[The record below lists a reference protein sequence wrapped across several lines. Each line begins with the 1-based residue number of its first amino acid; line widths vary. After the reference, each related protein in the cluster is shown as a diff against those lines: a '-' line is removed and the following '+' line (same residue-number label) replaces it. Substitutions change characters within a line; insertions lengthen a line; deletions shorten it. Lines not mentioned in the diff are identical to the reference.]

1 MIRRKFPD
9 KAKSASILKNAE
21 GNMDVIESIKNNQ
34 KAGSLIVSTIYE
46 CFRMLGDA
54 LLTAEGFETTGKD
67 HHKEMI
73 SRLLKINVKTTRPLL
88 VLDELRRKRNDI
100 NYEGYTPTEDEIKDT
115 LAIKDALWKPMLT
128 EVKRLIEGTGSI
140 TSD

>member
-9 KAKSASILKNAE
+9 KAKAMSMLNAAE
-21 GNMDVIESIKNNQ
+21 GDLEVIESIKNNR
-34 KAGSLIVSTIYE
+34 KAGSLIVRTIYE

-54 LLTAEGFETTGKD
+54 LLTAEGFETTGID

-88 VLDELRRKRNDI
+88 VLDELRKERNDI
-100 NYEGYTPTEDEIKDT
+100 NYEGYAPTEDEIKDAI
-115 LAIKDALWKPMLT
+115 AIKDALWKPVLT
-128 EVKRLIEGTGSI
+128 EVKRLIERTGSI